1 MIRLIYIRSEKENH
15 RMAQNHKLCSSEF
28 LTESSFS
35 VSDVDSVLSREGS
48 QKEKTAMEEGF

>member
-1 MIRLIYIRSEKENH
+1 
-15 RMAQNHKLCSSEF
+15 MAQNHKLCSSEF